1 MGSNY
6 HQCYACRR
14 PLSKKDL
21 LNDDYIKGISCH
33 KCIVE
38 KSDKDRVRYAERQKQ
53 FNKDSFM
60 SIFNFITQ
68 KPKLSLIAIAFIVN
82 YCIDGV

>member
-1 MGSNY
+1 MFDDRTTVNSHLEPGNY

-14 PLSKKDL
+14 PLSKEDL

-33 KCIVE
+33 KCILE

-53 FNKDSFM
+53 FNKIS
-60 SIFNFITQ
+60 S
-68 KPKLSLIAIAFIVN
+68 
-82 YCIDGV
+82 